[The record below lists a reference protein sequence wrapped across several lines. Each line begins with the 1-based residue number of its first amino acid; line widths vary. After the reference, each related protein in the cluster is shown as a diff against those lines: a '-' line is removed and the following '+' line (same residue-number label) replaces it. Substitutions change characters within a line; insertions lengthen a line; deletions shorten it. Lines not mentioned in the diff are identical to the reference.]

1 MLHDVCFAKSSLWIL
16 PSAFR
21 LPMRRCYY
29 SVSVLQFPF
38 SSSDQNCISLTG
50 VMHFPICVFCSF
62 DCDLSLRYTVYR
74 LMYSPLKYLFWIF
87 TIGYC
92 LSELSLTYEEI
103 QFLDFSLTMFS
114 DEFFVSHFSMDVSVM
129 SRRYFEWIFYVANS
143 LWWVLFC
150 GFLFSNFCY
159 LDST

>member
-21 LPMRRCYY
+21 LPMRRYYY

-38 SSSDQNCISLTG
+38 SYSAQNCISLTG
-50 VMHFPICVFCSF
+50 VMHFPICVFCFF
-62 DCDLSLRYTVYR
+62 DCDLSIRYTVYR
-74 LMYSPLKYLFWIF
+74 LMYSPLKYLFWFF

-92 LSELSLTYEEI
+92 ISSLSVTYKGL

-129 SRRYFEWIFYVANS
+129 SCRYFQRRVYVAYFI
-143 LWWVLFC
+143 WWVLCC
-150 GFLFSNFCY
+150 GFLFSNFCI
-159 LDST
+159 LDCT